1 MIVVVGRP
9 AIAAR
14 SAPGPGDD
22 MRARPAGT
30 VAGIAI
36 AAAERGSRVE
46 IVGTVGDDDDGD
58 ALTVALSRSGVGHA
72 AMLRD
77 PAARTPRA
85 ASSAGDSSTEDDAPP
100 EEEGSPEDDASPED
114 EGSRRDAMEPA
125 PRLEAADV
133 ELGLRYHADY
143 RVLVLA
149 EPLPAD
155 AERVALDAASF
166 QSAAVVAVVAPGAVV
181 GERLAEAGTVL
192 EAPDGS
198 DGAFPELVGR
208 YAAALDAGQ
217 DPSTAFAEARR
228 ATGWQS
234 EPA

>member
-9 AIAAR
+9 AIATR

-22 MRARPAGT
+22 TRARPAGI
-30 VAGIAI
+30 VAGIAV
-36 AAAERGSRVE
+36 AAAERGSQVE

-72 AMLRD
+72 ALLRD
-77 PAARTPRA
+77 PAADTPRA
-85 ASSAGDSSTEDDAPP
+85 GTSAGEASADESPAARSSAGE
-100 EEEGSPEDDASPED
+100 ASAGEP
-114 EGSRRDAMEPA
+114 MERA

-149 EPLPAD
+149 EPLAED
-155 AERVALDAASF
+155 AENVALDAASF
-166 QSAAVVAVVAPGAVV
+166 QGAAVVAVVPPGAPV
-181 GERLAEAGTVL
+181 GERLANAGTVL
-192 EAPDGS
+192 EAPDGGA
-198 DGAFPELVGR
+198 GAFPDLVGR

-217 DPSTAFAEARR
+217 DPSTAFSEARR

-234 EPA
+234 GPA